1 VKIGLYQLTSAIKLS
16 LDNMFNN
23 KSIQS
28 RDRNPQAKLAQT
40 NSH

>member
-28 RDRNPQAKLAQT
+28 RDRNSQAKLAQT